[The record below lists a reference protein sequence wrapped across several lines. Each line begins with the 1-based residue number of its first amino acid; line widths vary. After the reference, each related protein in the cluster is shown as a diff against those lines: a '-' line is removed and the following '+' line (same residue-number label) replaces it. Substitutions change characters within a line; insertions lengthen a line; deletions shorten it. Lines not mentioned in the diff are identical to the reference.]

1 MIVLHILHRY
11 VYLIKLNTSE
21 ILLAGRDFNWSTIP
35 TLVRQFSNMSL
46 MSLVLSSSLYSV
58 FSSMLVTSWQKNN
71 GKLKVFFFTG
81 KNICLLPPLSQYWW
95 NILSQK
101 GDNSFKYGLIKVMHK
116 YAILQMLIRDHA
128 KFYGNQF

>member
-1 MIVLHILHRY
+1 MIVLHILRRY

-21 ILLAGRDFNWSTIP
+21 ILIAGREANFNRSTIP

-71 GKLKVFFFTG
+71 GKLKVFFLREKTYVSFPHSL
-81 KNICLLPPLSQYWW
+81 NIDE
-95 NILSQK
+95 I
-101 GDNSFKYGLIKVMHK
+101 F
-116 YAILQMLIRDHA
+116 
-128 KFYGNQF
+128 